1 MAKQIIRLTEG
12 ELREMV
18 KCAVRES
25 LNKNFGIVLTEGVKY
40 DANSDTFSFNF
51 EKDDETD
58 IIKLTKVGYN
68 VYAFGHCFYY
78 AYEFTDNVS
87 SDKRTA
93 FIHSIKF
100 PDKRISDEDKNKF
113 IINAVN
119 SLDRDISLPLYDL
132 IVYPESLSELNR
144 EMFGYMNRI
153 AQPKIANMELV
164 KELPSKIEFDYERFE
179 IEVLQSKLPNG
190 RNRYTDRQREEVL
203 NNIHSMMDAI
213 HNLEYFSIARDVKK
227 TKYRQFIKNYY
238 KFRNNED
245 KQLYETIIN
254 SNVLIVDDIITS
266 GTTISFILKCL
277 RSIND
282 SNKIVIFS
290 LIGRNIN

>member
-1 MAKQIIRLTEG
+1 MII
-12 ELREMV
+12 
-18 KCAVRES
+18 
-25 LNKNFGIVLTEGVKY
+25 NKNFGIVLTEGVKY

-51 EKDDETD
+51 EKDDEID

-113 IINAVN
+113 ITNAVN
-119 SLDRDISLPLYDL
+119 SLDRDISLPSYDL

-153 AQPKIANMELV
+153 AQPKIANMESI
-164 KELPSKIEFDYERFE
+164 KDLPSKIEFDYQ
-179 IEVLQSKLPNG
+179 LLPPEG
-190 RNRYTDRQREEVL
+190 
-203 NNIHSMMDAI
+203 
-213 HNLEYFSIARDVKK
+213 
-227 TKYRQFIKNYY
+227 
-238 KFRNNED
+238 
-245 KQLYETIIN
+245 
-254 SNVLIVDDIITS
+254 
-266 GTTISFILKCL
+266 G
-277 RSIND
+277 
-282 SNKIVIFS
+282 S
-290 LIGRNIN
+290 LSLDY